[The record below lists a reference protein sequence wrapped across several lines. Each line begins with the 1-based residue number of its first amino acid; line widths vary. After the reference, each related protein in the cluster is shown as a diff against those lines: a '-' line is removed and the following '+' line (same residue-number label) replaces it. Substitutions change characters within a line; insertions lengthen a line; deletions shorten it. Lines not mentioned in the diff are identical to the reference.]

1 MACPYFLPNGPYPRG
16 EVNARP
22 RPPLGRFYDGSCMS
36 GRGETPLP
44 LERCNLGYTRGLACF
59 SGNCR
64 ADASRFSIGKDD
76 GDTIT
81 VQWCIERDHRP
92 LSWGEANWSRSGVR
106 FEEPL
111 DDPVLN
117 SQMAAYV
124 ASYLDAREPLANG

>member
-1 MACPYFLPNGPYPRG
+1 
-16 EVNARP
+16 
-22 RPPLGRFYDGSCMS
+22 MS
-36 GRGETPLP
+36 GRGEAPLP
-44 LERCNLGYTRGLACF
+44 LERCNLGYARGLACF
-59 SGNCR
+59 SGDCGT
-64 ADASRFSIGKDD
+64 DASRFSISKDD